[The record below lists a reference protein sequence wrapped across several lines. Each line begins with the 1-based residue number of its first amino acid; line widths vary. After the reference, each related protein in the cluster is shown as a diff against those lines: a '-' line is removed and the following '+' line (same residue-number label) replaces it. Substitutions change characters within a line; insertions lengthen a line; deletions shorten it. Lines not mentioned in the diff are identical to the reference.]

1 MEREESKGKR
11 ERSEVRKKNVKKKN
25 VKLLIVQKV

>member
-11 ERSEVRKKNVKKKN
+11 ERSEVRKKNVK
-25 VKLLIVQKV
+25 LLIVQKVEVVRI